1 MFIGVGHVGLLFNLV
16 IGGVG
21 KVGVRVLFTWWGE
34 FTGEVFTVQ
43 SGMLHLSAGAISS
56 DGVPGHWNS
65 VGISNIKVRGSQS
78 QVSMIGSI
86 RPAHWVGMVFCMLSA

>member
-1 MFIGVGHVGLLFNLV
+1 MGLLFTLV
-16 IGGVG
+16 TYGVD

-43 SGMLHLSAGAISS
+43 SGMLHLSAGEISS
-56 DGVPGHWNS
+56 DGVPGHWGL
-65 VGISNIKVRGSQS
+65 VGLSNIKVQGSQS

-86 RPAHWVGMVFCMLSA
+86 RPAHWVGMVFCMRSA